1 MMGKKKGCVRIP
13 GQYVMLQDV
22 TRSAKIIIDSTQI
35 FYYDSLSEFY
45 TKCLLFIIIV
55 IQS

>member
-1 MMGKKKGCVRIP
+1 MRIP

-45 TKCLLFIIIV
+45 IKCLLFIIIV